1 MKTYEAMLLVEPT
14 IAAREWEKVVE
25 EVDRVAKRNKAK
37 VLSLTKWGERKLAFP
52 VKKNNRGAYVLSYFE
67 AENDAVS
74 GLKSDFGLSEVVL
87 RNMIFAHEGEM
98 KTEPPEDFG
107 TAGLVR
113 PKRPG
118 DSDRGG
124 RPPMRRGG
132 F

>member
-25 EVDRVAKRNKAK
+25 EVERVAKRNKAK

-52 VKKNNRGAYVLSYFE
+52 IKKNNRGAYVVSYFE
-67 AENDAVS
+67 AEGDAVK
-74 GLKSDFGLSEVVL
+74 GLRSDFCLSEIVL
-87 RNMIFAHEGEM
+87 RNSIFTHEGEM
-98 KTEPPEDFG
+98 KTEPPEDFP
-107 TAGLVR
+107 TAGLIR

-118 DSDRGG
+118 DGDRGG